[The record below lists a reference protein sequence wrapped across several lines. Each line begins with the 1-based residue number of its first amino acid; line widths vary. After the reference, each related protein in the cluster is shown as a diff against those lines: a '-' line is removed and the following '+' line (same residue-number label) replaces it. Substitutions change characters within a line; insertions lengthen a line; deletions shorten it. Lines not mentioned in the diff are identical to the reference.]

1 MSDIK
6 VLIVDDEVEFASTLA
21 ERLELREIAAKTVNN
36 GKDALSV
43 ILNSSPDVVILDLK
57 MPDLNGLE
65 VLVGIKAHDPQLE
78 FFGRMLAGFTHDLK
92 NHLAIIKESNGLIS
106 DLIDMGRITDEALAA
121 RLQKIVTSIQGRVGR
136 ATDMASSLNSIAHRQ
151 DTPLSTFQI
160 NDLISEELA
169 LLQRF
174 ARLREIEIKTALA
187 PDLPAIHNN
196 PSLVQFVFFHLF
208 NLSLRKLKNHG
219 MVEIASGQHNGA
231 VLVTFRLHGEKESF
245 AQLIDEETAAIIQEA
260 LAVLQ
265 ASVTEL
271 SPAGAAVNEIGLAL
285 GSLAAI

>member
-1 MSDIK
+1 MN
-6 VLIVDDEVEFASTLA
+6 ENREN
-21 ERLELREIAAKTVNN
+21 ELR
-36 GKDALSV
+36 SR
-43 ILNSSPDVVILDLK
+43 
-57 MPDLNGLE
+57 
-65 VLVGIKAHDPQLE
+65 QLE
-78 FFGRMLAGFTHDLK
+78 FFGRILAGFTHDLK

-121 RLQKIVTSIQGRVGR
+121 RLQKIVASIQGRVSR
-136 ATDMASSLNSIAHRQ
+136 ATDMANSLNSIAHRQ

-174 ARLREIEIKTALA
+174 ARLREIEIKTALV

-208 NLSLRKLKNHG
+208 NLSLRRLQNHG
-219 MVEIASGQHNGA
+219 MVEIASGEHNGA
-231 VLVTFRLHGEKESF
+231 VLVTFCLRGEKESF
-245 AQLIDEETAAIIQEA
+245 TQLIDEETAATLQEA

-265 ASVTEL
+265 ASVAEL